1 MKSTHS
7 SPICVLSF
15 ALLAGVTWATD
26 QTNAQITQQIST
38 QGKKPAGLV
47 ALDLPKPQ
55 PFTTEGGRKGWRLK
69 IPGDRPLATPTVV
82 DGVLYVGGG
91 FGSFEFYALNAR
103 TGERV
108 WTFQTGD
115 DGPTAAVV
123 DGGCVAYNTESC
135 ILYVHD
141 AKTGREL
148 WHKWLG
154 DPLMSQPAIGNGHV
168 FMVYPAKDGHHRLA
182 GFDLKSGE
190 EIWSQVVD
198 GDLISAPVFA
208 GRDVVAVTVAG
219 TLYRFDSESG
229 KPGWSKELRITS
241 APRVRGDTIYVS
253 QREERKMEIEV
264 EEAGA
269 KVTRKADVT
278 VEGINTVALDTGK
291 VASDGP
297 RAAVRASFLAPLDRQ
312 QGLFDSNCILNR
324 SAQVQYRGRLRGLSG
339 DLDKAGSNEVV
350 ARVSKATKE
359 FAESKVAEKAE
370 DGVKDADRA
379 LDLANEIKKA
389 SSALGEDKKD
399 LRKKLENEAAEVAEL
414 AKKARE
420 AGENAVQAGRTMKA
434 QASEVANEM
443 LHDASVGFS
452 SAPAAA
458 KLGQAAANLG
468 KGNVKSV
475 WAYQGSR
482 PCLVGGTCVMVCGDT
497 VRAIKPEDG
506 AVAWEKTIAIKTDA
520 TRPITPPALAGGKLY
535 MGTVDGRII
544 CMDPKN
550 GETLWQA
557 DVGGRI
563 WFEPAV
569 VDGAVYVAMDDG
581 TILRLETGDPEATGW
596 SMWGGSAGHN
606 GGLPA
611 METSGTNRTPIRGR
625 EPDPPRVPPPTTEYV
640 VKVGDSFSTVAR
652 NHGLSIEQ
660 LIALNPGIDPRKLK
674 VGQRLKVRG
683 TD

>member
-1 MKSTHS
+1 MKIKPSST
-7 SPICVLSF
+7 ICVLS
-15 ALLAGVTWATD
+15 LTMLAGVTSVTGQDA
-26 QTNAQITQQIST
+26 QTVQQASS

-47 ALDLPKPQ
+47 AFDLPKPQ

-91 FGSFEFYALNAR
+91 FGSFEFYALNAK

-123 DGGCVAYNTESC
+123 DRGCVAYNTESC

-154 DPLMSQPAIGNGHV
+154 DPLMSQPAIGNGRV

-182 GFDLKSGE
+182 GFDLKSGK
-190 EIWSQVVD
+190 EIWAQAVD
-198 GDLISAPVFA
+198 GDLISAPVIA
-208 GRDVVAVTVAG
+208 GRDVVAVTVSG
-219 TLYRFDSESG
+219 TLYRYDQESG
-229 KPGWSKELRITS
+229 KTSWSKELRITS
-241 APRVRGDTIYVS
+241 APRVRGDTVYVS
-253 QREERKMEIEV
+253 QREERTMEIEV
-264 EEAGA
+264 EEAGE
-269 KVTRKADVT
+269 KVTRKADFT
-278 VEGINTVALDTGK
+278 VEGINTVALESGK

-312 QGLFDSNCILNR
+312 QRLFDSNGMLNR
-324 SAQVQYRGRLRGLSG
+324 SAQVQYRGQFGELSR
-339 DLDKAGSNEVV
+339 DLDKAGDSEAI
-350 ARVSKATKE
+350 ARVAKATKE
-359 FAESKVAEKAE
+359 FAQSKVAEKSD

-379 LDLANEIKKA
+379 LELANEIKKA
-389 SSALGEDKKD
+389 GSALGDDKKE
-399 LRKKLENEAAEVAEL
+399 LRKKLEKEAAEVAEL
-414 AKKARE
+414 AKKARD
-420 AGENAVQAGRTMKA
+420 AGENAVQAQMTMKA
-434 QASEVANEM
+434 QQSEVANEM
-443 LHDASVGFS
+443 AHDASVGFS
-452 SAPAAA
+452 SAPAGA

-482 PCLVGGTCVMVCGDT
+482 PCLVGETCVMVSGDT

-506 AVAWEKTIAIKTDA
+506 AVLWQKTIAIKTEA

-544 CMDPKN
+544 CMDPRN

-569 VDGAVYVAMDDG
+569 VDGAVYAAMDDG

-606 GGLPA
+606 GGAPA
-611 METSGTNRTPIRGR
+611 MGTSVTNSTPGLSRD
-625 EPDPPRVPPPTTEYV
+625 PDPPRVPPPTMEYV
-640 VKVGDSFSTVAR
+640 VKVGDSFSRIAR
-652 NHGLSIEQ
+652 NHGVSIDQLS
-660 LIALNPGIDPRKLK
+660 ALNPGIDPRKLK